1 MIVAPAGGGGASP
14 FGEGLG
20 VGVGVG
26 VGVGLGVGV
35 GVGLVGVVPPE
46 LEDPEPPE
54 PVNWLVVVLAD
65 DDVLALE
72 TPHPVN
78 EKAAIDN
85 VPIAQNPFRFNCIMD
100 LSVGGGNADLSGQ
113 VRRAS
118 TLDVYGEISKW
129 ITEFALDMG

>member
-1 MIVAPAGGGGASP
+1 MLEMIVAPAGGGGASP
-14 FGEGLG
+14 LFGGAGVGVGAGVGAG

-26 VGVGLGVGV
+26 VGV
-35 GVGLVGVVPPE
+35 VPPE
-46 LEDPEPPE
+46 LDDPELPD
-54 PVNWLVVVLAD
+54 PVNWLVVVLVE

-100 LSVGGGNADLSGQ
+100 LSVGGGSRL
-113 VRRAS
+113 VRS
-118 TLDVYGEISKW
+118 N
-129 ITEFALDMG
+129 